1 MPKPKATEVIATLKA
16 ELKDARAE
24 IDRLKKELAGRAKLE
39 PPLTKGYMSTLEKAA
54 KANPDLPVEFIHGV
68 LLGKKESKAGLSVPY
83 NFDRGGIVKASKTVK
98 PVVES
103 CSVPEPVRG
112 SSLRRD
118 KAPRP
123 KKELP
128 PCRPDCRTFHAHIKG
143 TP

>member
-24 IDRLKKELAGRAKLE
+24 IDRLKKELAGR
-39 PPLTKGYMSTLEKAA
+39 STVIKAA
-54 KANPDLPVEFIHGV
+54 KANPDMPVAAIEGILQGM
-68 LLGKKESKAGLSVPY
+68 KESRAGLSVPY
-83 NFDRGGIVKASKTVK
+83 PMPRLKQDLI
-98 PVVES
+98 
-103 CSVPEPVRG
+103 PEPVRG
-112 SSLRRD
+112 SSLRRE

-123 KKELP
+123 KKGLP